1 MASTGFRGW
10 PADALAFYEQLA
22 ADNSRTWWH
31 GHKAR
36 YDTAV
41 RGPFVEL
48 AAEVRDEFGPLHIF
62 RPQRD
67 TRFAKDK
74 TPYKTEQ
81 GAVTESEGGCSYYV
95 RLAADG
101 LFAGAGIYDLAG
113 DQLARYRNAVAGAAG
128 DELQATVD
136 ALRAAGY
143 TFGGE
148 TLKTAPRGFPKDH
161 PRIELLRHR
170 GIYAGIELG
179 SGAWL
184 SSRKALDR
192 ITGAWRRCAP
202 FASWLE
208 THVGPSE
215 LPPPDAPGHRR

>member
-1 MASTGFRGW
+1 MAPTAFRGW
-10 PADALAFYEQLA
+10 PADALAFHEQLA
-22 ADNSRTWWH
+22 TNNTRTWWH
-31 GHKAR
+31 ENKAR
-36 YDTAV
+36 YETAV
-41 RGPFVEL
+41 RGPMLDL

-101 LFAGAGIYDLAG
+101 LFAGTGIYDMAP
-113 DQLARYRNAVAGAAG
+113 DQLARYRAAVDGPAGE
-128 DELQATVD
+128 ELQTAVD
-136 ALRAAGY
+136 ALRRVGY

-148 TLKTAPRGFPKDH
+148 TLKTAPRGVAKDH
-161 PRIELLRHR
+161 PRIELLRHK

-179 SGAWL
+179 PGAWL
-184 SSRKALDR
+184 SSRRALDR
-192 ITGAWRRCAP
+192 ITAAWRRCAP

-208 THVGPSE
+208 AHVGPSE
-215 LPPPDAPGHRR
+215 LPPRGAR